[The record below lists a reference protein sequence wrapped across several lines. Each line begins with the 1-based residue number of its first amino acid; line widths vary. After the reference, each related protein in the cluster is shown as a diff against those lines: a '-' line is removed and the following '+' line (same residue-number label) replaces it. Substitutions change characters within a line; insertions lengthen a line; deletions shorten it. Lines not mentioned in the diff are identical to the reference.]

1 MRLKACWCLKNKPC
15 VGLIFKTTQ
24 HDSSY
29 VPFDMDTNL
38 SYKNPNFHIT
48 FIKLLDEIWKVI
60 ARGVDIEKLYNH
72 ANILISRDCEQKKSK
87 LAFQT
92 TLGCCSYTGHTGGGS
107 SQPTF
112 CPPLLPPK
120 LEVANQGIWDK
131 VPKSLEWLVGWL
143 QGGVYEWEVFSL
155 L

>member
-1 MRLKACWCLKNKPC
+1 MQIYSFHVIVNKRN
-15 VGLIFKTTQ
+15 LNLHFKQ
-24 HDSSY
+24 H
-29 VPFDMDTNL
+29 
-38 SYKNPNFHIT
+38 
-48 FIKLLDEIWKVI
+48 LDV
-60 ARGVDIEKLYNH
+60 AH
-72 ANILISRDCEQKKSK
+72 T
-87 LAFQT
+87 LA
-92 TLGCCSYTGHTGGGS
+92 TLGGGS